1 MKRTRLRDRIL
12 PNYSHGEE
20 LFNMVSHI
28 VGGGLGVLICAACV
42 IKSFL
47 TGGVYEI
54 IASFLYGF
62 SMILLYTMSSLYHGL
77 REGTAK
83 RVFQV
88 LDHCTIYLLIAGTY
102 TPIALCALRRLS
114 PPLGWVV
121 FGVVWGLSALG
132 VVLNAIDLKRYSK
145 VSMTLYLLLGWCVI
159 LTGKQA
165 IAAMGIPCLIYMLAG
180 GISYTVGAVFY
191 AVGGKRSRPIP
202 YMHAVFHIF
211 VVLGSVLHFV
221 GIFLYIL

>member
-1 MKRTRLRDRIL
+1 MKRTKLRDRSL
-12 PNYSHGEE
+12 PNYSHREE
-20 LFNMVSHI
+20 LFNMISHI

-42 IKSFL
+42 VKAFL
-47 TGGVYEI
+47 TGGAYEI
-54 IASFLYGF
+54 IAAFLYGL

-77 REGTAK
+77 KDGTAK

-102 TPIALCALRRLS
+102 TPVALCALRKLS
-114 PPLGWVV
+114 PALGWVV

-132 VVLNAIDLKRYSK
+132 IVLNAIDLKRYSK
-145 VSMTLYLLLGWCVI
+145 LSMVLYLLLGWCVI

-165 IAAMGIPCLIYMLAG
+165 IKAMGIPCLLYMLAG

-191 AVGGKRSRPIP
+191 AVGGKRSRPIA

-221 GIFLYIL
+221 GVFLYIL